1 MADMISMRSLANSNL
16 PSTQKSAIRRFLD
29 RNVPSLRGM
38 GSIQGHAKHTAHA
51 LRAGGESVIVG
62 GLAGLAHATLKHG
75 LDADAKGHVPIDGIT
90 GLVLL
95 AGAGYAG
102 GFTESAHDLRNAGST
117 LLGISVFR
125 KSAEWV
131 AAKRR
136 AKGLPVGGKIAGEFG
151 DEVVD
156 GVYES
161 GMGAED
167 EDEIVATA
175 KRLSARR

>member
-1 MADMISMRSLANSNL
+1 MADMISMRSLAHSNL
-16 PSTQKSAIRRFLD
+16 PSGQKSAIRRFLD
-29 RNVPSLRGM
+29 RNVPSMSGL
-38 GSIQGHAKHTAHA
+38 GSMRGHATHSAHA
-51 LRAGGESVIVG
+51 LRAGGEALIVG
-62 GLAGLAHATLKHG
+62 GLAGLAHASLKHG
-75 LDADAKGHVPIDGIT
+75 LDGDAKGQIPLDGIG
-90 GLVLL
+90 GLLLL

-117 LLGISVFR
+117 LLGIAVFR

-136 AKGLPVGGKIAGEFG
+136 AKGLPVGGKIAGEV
-151 DEVVD
+151 EE
-156 GVYES
+156 GVYET

-167 EDEIVATA
+167 DDEIVSTA